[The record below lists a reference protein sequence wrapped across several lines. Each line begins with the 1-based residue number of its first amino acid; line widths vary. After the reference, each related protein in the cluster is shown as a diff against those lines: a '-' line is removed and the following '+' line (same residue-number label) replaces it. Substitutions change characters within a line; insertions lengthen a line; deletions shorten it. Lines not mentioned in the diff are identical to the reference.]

1 MEEVKDYVL
10 KVDLRKFYQSIDTE
24 QLRALRDD
32 ISEELKARAREAR
45 KNAVRPKPEFR
56 YWTGK
61 ITRRTG
67 DVFSRYRFSVE
78 PTDVKQLPEVVREN
92 AATKFFSLM
101 SGAFKKDTCP
111 KIGEAV
117 ILKYRV
123 LKKSSTMID
132 FLSSRI
138 IGRVPSAVTGCKR
151 DWNCLNIIAYDDKS
165 QCPNCP
171 DAIKSNLINI

>member
-1 MEEVKDYVL
+1 M
-10 KVDLRKFYQSIDTE
+10 KVDLRKFYGSIPTE

-32 ISEELKARAREAR
+32 IVEELKERAREAR

-61 ITRRTG
+61 IARRTG
-67 DVFSRYRFSVE
+67 DAFCRYRFSVE
-78 PTDVKQLPEVVREN
+78 PTDIDQLPDVVREN
-92 AATKFFSLM
+92 VSTKFFSLL

-123 LKKSSTMID
+123 LKNSNTQKD
-132 FLSSRI
+132 FFSSRI
-138 IGRVPSAVTGCKR
+138 IGRVPAAVIGCKKE
-151 DWNCLNIIAYDDKS
+151 WNCLNIIANNDKS

-171 DAIKSNLINI
+171 DVIMK